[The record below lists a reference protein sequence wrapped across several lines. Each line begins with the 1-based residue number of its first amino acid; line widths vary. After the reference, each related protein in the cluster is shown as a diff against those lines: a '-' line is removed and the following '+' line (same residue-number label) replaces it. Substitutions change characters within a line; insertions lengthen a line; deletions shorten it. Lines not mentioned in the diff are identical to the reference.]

1 MWNLGGTRVLSN
13 EGAEMQE
20 TRNFTQRFQRGA
32 ITAACALALLC
43 GTSAAFAQQ
52 PQTTPQDQQA
62 PPPDQSQAAPQ
73 SAPDQN
79 AQQGQA
85 PADQQSVQQQDPNAV
100 PPAPDNDPNT
110 APPPPSNDS
119 MTPGPMNGAP
129 NGPSDGPVTNPAPN
143 YNGQPNNAPQPNY
156 APRTYAAPNTILPD
170 PLTIPAGTVI
180 QIRTTDWL
188 SSDKNHKGDQ
198 FIGTLAAPII
208 VNGWVVA
215 RRGQSVTGTVTDAV
229 RAGRVKGVSKLQLDL
244 GQLTLVDGQLI
255 PVQTTLLN
263 ASAGTSKGRDASA
276 IAVTTGTGAAI
287 GAAAG
292 GGVGAGIGAGAGLV
306 ASVAGVLL
314 TRGKPTIIPPEDV
327 LTFKVENAIS
337 FTTVHGPRAFL
348 PATPQDYQ
356 PVRPPQL
363 RPRPY
368 PYAYGYPPPPGPY
381 GYYPYGYGYAPPPPV
396 AIGYYGGYYR
406 YGWGWGW

>member
-1 MWNLGGTRVLSN
+1 
-13 EGAEMQE
+13 MQE
-20 TRNFTQRFQRGA
+20 ARNVTQRFQRGA

-43 GTSAAFAQQ
+43 GSSAAIAQQ

-62 PPPDQSQAAPQ
+62 PAPATDQSQAAPQ
-73 SAPDQN
+73 NAPDPN
-79 AQQGQA
+79 MQQDQSQA
-85 PADQQSVQQQDPNAV
+85 PPAADQQSVQQQDQSAV
-100 PPAPDNDPNT
+100 PPPPDNDPNA

-119 MTPGPMNGAP
+119 STPGPMNGAT
-129 NGPSDGPVTNPAPN
+129 NGPASNS
-143 YNGQPNNAPQPNY
+143 NGQPNY
-156 APRTYAAPNTILPD
+156 APRQYAAPNTILPD

-180 QIRTTDWL
+180 QVRTTDWL

-327 LTFKVENAIS
+327 LTFKVENPIS
-337 FTTVHGPRAFL
+337 FSTVHGPRAFL

-356 PVRPPQL
+356 PVRPPQP

-368 PYAYGYPPPPGPY
+368 PYAYGYPPPPPAPY
-381 GYYPYGYGYAPPPPV
+381 GYYPYGYGFYPPPV
-396 AIGYYGGYYR
+396 VIGYYGGYYR
-406 YGWGWGW
+406 RGWGWGW

>member
-1 MWNLGGTRVLSN
+1 
-13 EGAEMQE
+13 MQE

-32 ITAACALALLC
+32 TTAACALALLC
-43 GTSAAFAQQ
+43 GGGAAFAQQ
-52 PQTTPQDQQA
+52 PQTNPQVQQQA
-62 PPPDQSQAAPQ
+62 PSQPPAQTQDQSQAAPQ
-73 SAPDQN
+73 NPPDQDT
-79 AQQGQA
+79 QQNQSQA
-85 PADQQSVQQQDPNAV
+85 TADPQSQQQDQSAV
-100 PPAPDNDPNT
+100 PPPPDNDPNA

-119 MTPGPMNGAP
+119 TTPGPMNGQTNGTTNGTAP
-129 NGPSDGPVTNPAPN
+129 NS
-143 YNGQPNNAPQPNY
+143 NGQPNY
-156 APRTYAAPNTILPD
+156 APRQYSNSILPD

-263 ASAGTSKGRDASA
+263 ASAGTSKGRDATA

-327 LTFKVENAIS
+327 LTFKVENPIS
-337 FTTVHGPRAFL
+337 FSTVHGPHAFL

-356 PVRPPQL
+356 PVRPPQP

-381 GYYPYGYGYAPPPPV
+381 GYYPYGYGYAPPPV